1 MSGALLDYLQNQ
13 PGITLKKLYKQPSA
27 ALAVLRR
34 MLPHLA
40 KHVVMA
46 MLFMPEPFL
55 ESDLHA
61 WIRDDSKA

>member
-1 MSGALLDYLQNQ
+1 MSAQLLDFLQQQ
-13 PGITLKKLYKQPSA
+13 PGVTFSKLYRQPST

-40 KHVVMA
+40 KIIVMA

-55 ESDLHA
+55 ASDLET
-61 WIRDDSKA
+61 WVRSDSKA